1 MSCSIQRV
9 PAFVPNRSLNDK
21 PSAQHEPWVC
31 DRYSPA
37 QPPLLSSSVFPSEEF
52 TCLLLWVGFR
62 TGDAWA
68 TGVFPQWCPV
78 LSRLWLSNTMHL
90 CHLFGALGGT
100 CPCSRACTSLLLTK
114 THVSSYSFLFPSL
127 TQVLDIRKSGIT
139 VEQLT
144 SDFLYDYKFHL
155 VWESLK
161 AEFKMH
167 IFSCFF
173 TVISH

>member
-1 MSCSIQRV
+1 MSCSSQRV
-9 PAFVPNRSLNDK
+9 TAFVPNRRMTNPVRNMNLGSVTDTALPSHHCSLAVFFPLK
-21 PSAQHEPWVC
+21 SSPVC
-31 DRYSPA
+31 PCGLASGLVMPE
-37 QPPLLSSSVFPSEEF
+37 QLEF
-52 TCLLLWVGFR
+52 
-62 TGDAWA
+62 
-68 TGVFPQWCPV
+68 FPQWCPV
-78 LSRLWLSNTMHL
+78 LSRLWFSNTIHL

-100 CPCSRACTSLLLTK
+100 CPCSCACTSLLLTK
-114 THVSSYSFLFPSL
+114 THISSYSFLFPSL
-127 TQVLDIRKSGIT
+127 TQVLDTRKSGIT

-173 TVISH
+173 TVIFY